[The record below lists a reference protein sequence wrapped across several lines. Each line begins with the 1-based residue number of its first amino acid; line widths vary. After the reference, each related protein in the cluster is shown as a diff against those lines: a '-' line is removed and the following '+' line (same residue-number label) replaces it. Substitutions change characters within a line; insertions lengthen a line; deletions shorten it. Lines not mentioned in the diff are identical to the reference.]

1 MYGVCLCESV
11 SVGVHVCEYVTGNER
26 ERGGRRDRQGEGEK
40 GKSVRFPFS
49 IERINSLFLI

>member
-26 ERGGRRDRQGEGEK
+26 ERGGGEGI
-40 GKSVRFPFS
+40 GRVRERKAQVSGFPFQLKGS
-49 IERINSLFLI
+49 TPCF

>member
-26 ERGGRRDRQGEGEK
+26 ERGRRDRQGEGEK
-40 GKSVRFPFS
+40 GTSVRFPFS

>member
-26 ERGGRRDRQGEGEK
+26 GGGRGERGSTG
-40 GKSVRFPFS
+40 
-49 IERINSLFLI
+49 

>member
-26 ERGGRRDRQGEGEK
+26 ERGEK
-40 GKSVRFPFS
+40 GSAG
-49 IERINSLFLI
+49 